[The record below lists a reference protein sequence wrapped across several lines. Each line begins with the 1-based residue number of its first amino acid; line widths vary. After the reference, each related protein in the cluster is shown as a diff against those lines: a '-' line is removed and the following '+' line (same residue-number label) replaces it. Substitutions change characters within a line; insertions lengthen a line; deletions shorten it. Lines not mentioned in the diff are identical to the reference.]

1 MALSEFR
8 ELSFGPQMA
17 ILARDGT
24 PLLSRMEGKEQRVLF
39 SLHAYYV
46 EVGWDWADRLQYV
59 RSFSH
64 TNGLDAYLPQLD
76 WYALA

>member
-17 ILARDGT
+17 TLVRDGT
-24 PLLSRMEGKEQRVLF
+24 PLLSRMEGQEQRVLF
-39 SLHAYYV
+39 SLHTYYV
-46 EVGWDWADRLQYV
+46 EVGWDRADRLQYI

-64 TNGLDAYLPQLD
+64 LNGLDPYLPQLD
-76 WYALA
+76 WHELV